1 MNAIVDHP
9 PHYIAGRKYEP
20 KDVIRDWDLNFS
32 LGNAVKY
39 ISRAGRKDPSKII
52 EDLEKAIFYINDEI
66 AAIRA
71 EETKRI
77 DDIERELKGATSRVK
92 EFIKDYHSEFGYDDG
107 TTVRTIP
114 HFVTGLSIEGV
125 PKEDMDSVT
134 VGSGESYTIWASSDC
149 EVSAE

>member
-1 MNAIVDHP
+1 MSTIVDHP

-39 ISRAGRKDPSKII
+39 ISRAGRKDPSKTI

-71 EETKRI
+71 EETQRI
-77 DDIERELKGATSRVK
+77 DDIERELKENTSWVK
-92 EFIKDYHSEFGYDDG
+92 EFIKDYRGEYYPHEPELTPAEHA
-107 TTVRTIP
+107 TTTSD
-114 HFVTGLSIEGV
+114 SIAGN
-125 PKEDMDSVT
+125 
-134 VGSGESYTIWASSDC
+134 GSYELWASSDC